1 MTARHDKTRI
11 LVVDDEPSIRR
22 LLRTS
27 LGAEGFEVIEA
38 DDAGSALAAIEAKKP
53 EIVILDLGLPGQDGV
68 DVIRR
73 VRETGA
79 KLPIVVLSSRS
90 DERGKVQALELGAD
104 DYVTKP
110 FGIAELVARIR
121 TALRHRFQEQG
132 GEPLFKSGPLQVDL
146 VRRVVTV
153 NGEEVKLSPKEYDIL
168 RLLVLHA
175 GKVLTHRFI
184 MQQVWGAASDV
195 QYLRIYVRQLRQKI
209 EKDPERPSLIMTETG
224 VGYRLRVERD

>member
-1 MTARHDKTRI
+1 MTPGHDRTRL

-27 LGAEGFEVIEA
+27 LKAEGFEILEA
-38 DDAGSALAAIEAKKP
+38 ENGAAALAAIEAAKP
-53 EIVILDLGLPGQDGV
+53 ELVILDLGLPDLDGL
-68 DVIRR
+68 DVLRRIR
-73 VRETGA
+73 ENWS
-79 KLPIVVLSSRS
+79 KLPIIVLSVRS
-90 DERGKVQALELGAD
+90 DERGKVEALELGAD

-121 TALRHRFQEQG
+121 TALRHRFQAQG
-132 GEPLFKSGPLQVDL
+132 GEPLFKSGPLEVDL
-146 VRRVVTV
+146 VRRLVTV
-153 NGEEVKLSPKEYDIL
+153 SGADVKLSPKEYDIL

-184 MQQVWGAASDV
+184 MQEVWGVAGDV

-209 EKDPERPSLIMTETG
+209 EADPERPVLIMTETG
-224 VGYRLRVERD
+224 VGYRLRV